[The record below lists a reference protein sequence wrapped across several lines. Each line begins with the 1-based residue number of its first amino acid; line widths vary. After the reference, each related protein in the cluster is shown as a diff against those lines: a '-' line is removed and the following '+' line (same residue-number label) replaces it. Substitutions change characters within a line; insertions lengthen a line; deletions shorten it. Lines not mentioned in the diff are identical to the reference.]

1 MIPTHPDA
9 PVIVRRLGPGVYR
22 AECAQP
28 VLPDDQPCGWIGQL
42 HEGPWQ
48 EARAKAEADA
58 DAHAGRAPR
67 PAPKGPTPTR
77 PVRIAD
83 ELWDA
88 VGAVSLAE
96 GVSAS
101 DVLRSALA
109 AYPPVAAAAAELAKA
124 GASS

>member
-1 MIPTHPDA
+1 MMTPHPDA

-22 AECAQP
+22 AECVQP
-28 VLPDDQPCGWIGQL
+28 VLPDDQPCGWSGPVR
-42 HEGPWQ
+42 EGPWQ
-48 EARAKAEADA
+48 QARAAAEADG
-58 DAHAGRAPR
+58 DAHAGREPR

-83 ELWDA
+83 ELWAA

-109 AYPPVAAAAAELAKA
+109 AYPPVVAAIDELAKA
-124 GASS
+124 RA